1 MKENEG
7 REETEVW
14 EDASLCMSGAFDHSV
29 DDTAMG
35 IIESPSINQIR

>member
-14 EDASLCMSGAFDHSV
+14 EDALLCMSAAFDHSI
-29 DDTAMG
+29 DDTGVG
-35 IIESPSINQIR
+35 IIESPNTNQIR

>member
-14 EDASLCMSGAFDHSV
+14 EDASLCMSAAFDHSIDGTRV
-29 DDTAMG
+29 S
-35 IIESPSINQIR
+35 IIESPNINQIR